1 MTALSNLRLF
11 IRFKKPEV
19 VKIAEDRQR
28 VMNDVGGTSLEADWR
43 KRWFEGISIFFIMH
57 RKKNIR

>member
-1 MTALSNLRLF
+1 MF
-11 IRFKKPEV
+11 IRLKKPEV

-28 VMNDVGGTSLEADWR
+28 VMNDVGGTSLQADWR